1 MAADYYSLLGV
12 KKGATAEE
20 IKKAYRKKAL
30 EFHPDRNKSEGASDK
45 FKEVNQAYEVL
56 SDPQKRAT
64 YDQYGE
70 AAFKGGAGGQGPFQY
85 TYGGN
90 AQDFADIFGGAD
102 PFSDIFESFFGG
114 AGRRQSITQYSLTI
128 EFDEA
133 VHGAEKTLVHQGK
146 QYKIKIPAGAQDGT
160 TIRYEGFQVS
170 FRVKPSKVFEREGQD
185 LYVNAKASISTLL
198 LGGEIDIPTLDG
210 DLTIKIRPETEPGT
224 MLRLSGK
231 GARYI
236 NSNHKG
242 DLYIRIGVDMPK
254 KLTREQKK
262 LLQSLRSAGL

>member
-1 MAADYYSLLGV
+1 MGV
-12 KKGATAEE
+12 KKGATADE

-30 EFHPDRNKSEGASDK
+30 EYHPDRNKEAGASDK

-56 SDPQKRAT
+56 SDPGKRAT

-70 AAFKGGAGGQGPFQY
+70 AAFKGGNPFGGAGQGPFQY
-85 TYGGN
+85 SYSGN

-170 FRVKPSKVFEREGQD
+170 FRVKPSKTFERDGQD
-185 LYVNAKASISTLL
+185 LYVAAKASISTML
-198 LGGEIDIPTLDG
+198 LGGELKIPTLEG

-231 GARYI
+231 GIKYI
-236 NSNHKG
+236 NSNHRG
-242 DLYIRIGVDMPK
+242 DLYIRLNIDMPK
-254 KLTREQKK
+254 KLNREQKSLLNK
-262 LLQSLRSAGL
+262 LKETGL